1 MKVWG
6 PRLMWERQTCWPSYV
21 SLADALN
28 SSPRSS
34 SSCLVLLL
42 RCFWFEEFLVLFGFY
57 SDLKQRLVSICLLFF
72 FFLLQVSWI
81 KMKCILHMRIW
92 RYELNQVLIANFFH
106 FAFSYRSEI
115 FVIWPHFLCLDMW
128 LVAVHSG
135 AATAVVTICGCDIAN
150 KEKEKKKK
158 TEGRREERAAE
169 ICFTWLR
176 VVVEVKA
183 LFDVAVVVVAVVA
196 VDSW

>member
-1 MKVWG
+1 
-6 PRLMWERQTCWPSYV
+6 
-21 SLADALN
+21 
-28 SSPRSS
+28 
-34 SSCLVLLL
+34 
-42 RCFWFEEFLVLFGFY
+42 
-57 SDLKQRLVSICLLFF
+57 
-72 FFLLQVSWI
+72 
-81 KMKCILHMRIW
+81 MKCILHMRIW
-92 RYELNQVLIANFFH
+92 RYELNQDLIANFFH

-150 KEKEKKKK
+150 KEKEKKK